1 MSDKEIEEL
10 KARIEQLE
18 KESAHDKEGN
28 LEEIKETLK
37 EIERKPG
44 CLKQFA
50 IGFLLLCGVIVFI
63 AVVAAFLDESE
74 KRKNVKNGSF
84 TACLKKYENHP
95 MKEQAREVCMEE
107 VYGEK

>member
-1 MSDKEIEEL
+1 MTEDP
-10 KARIEQLE
+10 LE
-18 KESAHDKEGN
+18 AIILQTINGAISTIPGY

-44 CLKQFA
+44 CLKQFI
-50 IGFLLLCGVIVFI
+50 IGYLLLCGVLVII
-63 AVVAAFLDESE
+63 AGGAAFFDESE
-74 KRKNVKNGSF
+74 QRKNVKNGSF

-95 MKEQAREVCMEE
+95 MKEQAREFCMEE